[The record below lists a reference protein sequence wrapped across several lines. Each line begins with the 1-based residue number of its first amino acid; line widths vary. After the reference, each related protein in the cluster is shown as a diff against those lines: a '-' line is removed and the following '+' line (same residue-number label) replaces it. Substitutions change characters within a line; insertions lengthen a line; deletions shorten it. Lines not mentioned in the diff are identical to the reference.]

1 MNTGE
6 SSPGLLDVADSIV
19 TEREQLQQELVDR
32 ALGRRAKVSAQTR
45 FIADMVVPIP
55 SVGNSEH
62 DLQSRC

>member
-45 FIADMVVPIP
+45 FIADMVVLTP